1 MIYSLSIISLEV
13 KALPDGYKEENKTEI
28 NIKLDVFEGP
38 FDLLLALL
46 ERNKLEITDIKIS
59 LIADQYIDVLSQNF
73 DMEIAS
79 EFLVTASWLLHLKSK
94 KILPKPEKEEEEI
107 TEEELIRRLTQ
118 YKKYKDVT
126 PEITE
131 KYLYWSKS
139 FYKMPEPLEY
149 PKKYEPPVI
158 EKSSFASLYSEVK
171 TRYDLRQN
179 DNREKMERI
188 LKVEKVSLRDKMKQV
203 VSNIVRKTKAK
214 FSEIFAPNKSSRA
227 EIVTGFLAL
236 LELTRRKRVKAEQKE
251 NFGEIIIS
259 AGEELNN
266 GNFDFAESSE
276 LEAEFENGGFGNGSI
291 YE

>member
-1 MIYSLSIISLEV
+1 M
-13 KALPDGYKEENKTEI
+13 PEEIKSEI
-28 NIKLDVFEGP
+28 NIRLDVFEGP

-59 LIADQYIDVLSQNF
+59 LIADQYLDVLSQNF

-94 KILPKPEKEEEEI
+94 KLLPKPEKEEEEI

-131 KYLYWSKS
+131 RYLYWSKS
-139 FYKMPEPLEY
+139 HYKMPEPLNF
-149 PKKYEPPVI
+149 PKKYDPPEI
-158 EKSSFASLYSEVK
+158 DKAEFAFCYNDVR
-171 TRYDLRQN
+171 TRYQLRQN

-188 LKVEKVSLRDKMKQV
+188 LKVEKVSLKDKMKQV
-203 VSNIVRKTKAK
+203 VANVIRRTKAK
-214 FSEIFAPNKSSRA
+214 FSELFSPKKSSRA

-251 NFGEIIIS
+251 NFGEIFITP
-259 AGEELNN
+259 GEDINDS
-266 GNFDFAESSE
+266 NFDFASDGDINADFEST
-276 LEAEFENGGFGNGSI
+276 EFGTGGVL
-291 YE
+291 

>member
-1 MIYSLSIISLEV
+1 MSDEF
-13 KALPDGYKEENKTEI
+13 KTEI
-28 NIKLDVFEGP
+28 NISLDVFEGP

-79 EFLVTASWLLHLKSK
+79 EFLVMASWLLHLKSK
-94 KILPKPEKEEEEI
+94 KLLPKPEKEEEEI

-131 KYLYWSKS
+131 RYLYWSKS
-139 FYKMPEPLEY
+139 HYKMPEPLEY
-149 PKKYEPPVI
+149 PKKYEPPAI
-158 EKSSFASLYSEVK
+158 DANEFAACYAEVR
-171 TRYDLRQN
+171 TRYNIRQN

-188 LKVEKVSLRDKMKQV
+188 LKVEKVSLKDKMKQV
-203 VSNIVRKTKAK
+203 VSSVIKKAKTK
-214 FSEIFAPNKSSRA
+214 FSELFSSEKSSKA

-251 NFGEIIIS
+251 NFGEIVILP
-259 AGEELNN
+259 GEEIND
-266 GNFDFAESSE
+266 GDFDFVGESD
-276 LEAEFENGGFGNGSI
+276 LNGDFENETFGSGGIIG
-291 YE
+291 